1 MDAPNIVNYNY
12 KKVTRLVLIYNLT
25 DNLKSKK
32 LGKGPHKYEE
42 SMKNVKCVLQH

>member
-25 DNLKSKK
+25 DNLSPRNLEKGLINMKS
-32 LGKGPHKYEE
+32 L
-42 SMKNVKCVLQH
+42 